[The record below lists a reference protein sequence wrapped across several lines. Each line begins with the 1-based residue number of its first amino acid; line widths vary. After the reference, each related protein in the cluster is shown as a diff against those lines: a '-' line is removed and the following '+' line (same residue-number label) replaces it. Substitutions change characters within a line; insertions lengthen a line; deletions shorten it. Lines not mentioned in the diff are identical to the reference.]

1 MTRPRSR
8 LNWMWLLALPA
19 LGLAVLYAWL
29 SQRPVVGEAPVFY
42 PAAALYYSTASALFT
57 AVLLVVLA
65 VIGLWIPQVM
75 GRRPRAG
82 LNGFAVLAALAAA
95 ALACWGAL
103 PQVLAPYRH
112 LDRAEL
118 NGRVYQLGLRV
129 AAGAE
134 AGTTEA
140 FFVLCACDA
149 SGLTCRC
156 HDLAATTP
164 EEITAVPELVAD
176 EARNTLAVTI
186 GERTVI
192 EEEVGP

>member
-1 MTRPRSR
+1 MARPRPR

-19 LGLAVLYAWL
+19 LGLAALVAWL
-29 SQRPVVGEAPVFY
+29 SQRPMVGGAPVFY

-57 AVLLVVLA
+57 VVLLVALA

-82 LNGFAVLAALAAA
+82 LNGLAVLAALAAA
-95 ALACWGAL
+95 GLACWGAL

-129 AAGAE
+129 AAGVEAE
-134 AGTTEA
+134 TTEA
-140 FFVLCACDA
+140 YFVLCACDPA
-149 SGLTCRC
+149 GVTCRC
-156 HDLAATTP
+156 RDLAPTTP
-164 EEITAVPELVAD
+164 EEITAVPALVVD
-176 EARNTLAVTI
+176 EARSTLAVRV
-186 GERTVI
+186 GERTVV
-192 EEEVGP
+192 EEVVER